1 MEIYLEPRDVTAG
14 DAQKVLDFLNAAGT
28 AEEIATAV
36 EFPGELDVG
45 LRVGARILTR
55 RAQLGKFT
63 SLQQVA
69 DVPQVG
75 PERFTEIVV
84 ALARVHLAGLATA
97 PLVAVLQRQVREL
110 QDGLA
115 ALRAVAARPV
125 VTVRPLVEAPFLG
138 EPVPL
143 VVVVVDA
150 DGEPAVDAAVDLV
163 ATWGRLRASDGYSV
177 DEGAALTVRTDIF
190 GRAEATLTPPTSED
204 LQDVQQAA
212 LETSLAT
219 LDHSAPTPAE
229 AVDGLRELARQY
241 RWEAASNLRHAVDVY
256 FRDFR
261 PRLLDTVNF
270 RDYLARWS
278 HLEST
283 VTALAV
289 TTTSVDGAATLTVRF
304 TDWLGAWLETY
315 LALVEED
322 SDLGGRL
329 SKEAGRTDDAGEILE
344 GVHRRVGEFVESQR
358 GVAGA
363 YAAERIA
370 EKSMLGFLDRDVPK
384 LPLEARLELFPALK
398 SQSKTVAKVGA
409 TAFGAIEQARTDVR
423 RELRRRIPRGDLG
436 GLVGELLGSRFTEFE
451 AAQTQNLDERLADFE
466 AAQELKLEARV
477 APVEQQL
484 VGKLDA
490 SDFRSLRTRVID
502 IESRFGP

>member
-1 MEIYLEPRDVTAG
+1 MEIYLEPKDVTAG
-14 DAQKVLDFLNAAGT
+14 DAQKVLDFLNAATT

-36 EFPGELDVG
+36 EFPHELDVG
-45 LRVGARILTR
+45 LRVGIRILTR

-84 ALARVHLAGLATA
+84 ALARVNLAGLATV
-97 PLVAVLQRQVREL
+97 PLVADLQRQLHEL
-110 QDGLA
+110 QDELA

-138 EPVPL
+138 EVVPL
-143 VVVVVDA
+143 VVTVVDA
-150 DGEPAVDAAVDLV
+150 EGEPAIDAAVDLV

-177 DEGAALTVRTDIF
+177 GEGAALTVRTDIF

-229 AVDGLRELARQY
+229 TVDELRELGRQY
-241 RWEAASNLRHAVDVY
+241 RWEAASDLRHAVDVY

-278 HLEST
+278 YLEST
-283 VTALAV
+283 VTASAV
-289 TTTSVDGAATLTVRF
+289 ATTSVEGAATLTVRF

-315 LALVEED
+315 LALVEQD
-322 SDLGGRL
+322 TDLGGRL
-329 SKEAGRTDDAGEILE
+329 SSEAGRSDDAGEILE
-344 GVHRRVGEFVESQR
+344 GVQRRVGEFIEGQR

-363 YAAERIA
+363 YAAERVA
-370 EKSMLGFLDRDVPK
+370 ERSMLGFLDRDVPQ
-384 LPLEARLELFPALK
+384 LPLDTRLELFPALK
-398 SQSKTVAKVGA
+398 SQSRTVAKVGA
-409 TAFGAIEQARTDVR
+409 AAYGAIEQARGDVR
-423 RELRRRIPRGDLG
+423 KELRRKVPKGGLG
-436 GLVGELLGSRFTEFE
+436 GIFGDLLGSQFTEFE
-451 AAQTQNLDERLADFE
+451 AAQSRKLEERL
-466 AAQELKLEARV
+466 

-484 VGKLDA
+484 ARKLDA
-490 SDFRSLRTRVID
+490 SDFSVLRTRVGD
-502 IESRFGP
+502 IERRVGP

>member
-14 DAQKVLDFLNAAGT
+14 DAQKVLDFLNAATT

-36 EFPGELDVG
+36 EFPHELDVG
-45 LRVGARILTR
+45 LRVGARILAR
-55 RAQLGKFT
+55 RAELGKFT

-84 ALARVHLAGLATA
+84 ALARVNLTGLATV
-97 PLVAVLQRQVREL
+97 PLVADLQRQLREL
-110 QDGLA
+110 QEELS
-115 ALRAVAARPV
+115 ALRAAAARPV
-125 VTVRPLVEAPFLG
+125 VTVQPLVEAPFLG

-143 VVVVVDA
+143 LITVVDA
-150 DGEPAVDAAVDLV
+150 DGEPAVDAPVDLV

-177 DEGAALTVRTDIF
+177 DEGSALTVRMDIF
-190 GRAEATLTPPTSED
+190 GRAEAVLTPPTSED

-219 LDHSAPTPAE
+219 LDHAAPTPGE

-241 RWEAASNLRHAVDVY
+241 RWEAATDLRHAIDVY

-278 HLEST
+278 YLEST
-283 VTALAV
+283 VTASAV
-289 TTTSVDGAATLTVRF
+289 TTTSVDGVATLTVRF

-329 SKEAGRTDDAGEILE
+329 SAEAGRSADAGAILE
-344 GVHRRVGEFVESQR
+344 RVNRRVGEFIDSQR

-370 EKSMLGFLDRDVPK
+370 ERTMLGFLDGEVPK
-384 LPLEARLELFPALK
+384 LPLAARLELFPALK
-398 SQSKTVAKVGA
+398 LQSRTVAKVGA
-409 TAFGAIEQARTDVR
+409 TTFGAIEQARTDVR
-423 RELRRRIPRGDLG
+423 TELRRRIPTGDLG
-436 GLVGELLGSRFTEFE
+436 DLFGELLDARLAGFE
-451 AAQTQNLDERLADFE
+451 AE
-466 AAQELKLEARV
+466 QELKLDARV

-484 VGKLDA
+484 AGKLDA
-490 SDFRSLRTRVID
+490 SDFTTLRTRVTN
-502 IESRFGP
+502 IESRFSP

>member
-14 DAQKVLDFLNAAGT
+14 DAQKVLDFLNAAKT
-28 AEEIATAV
+28 AEEIAAAV

-45 LRVGARILTR
+45 LRVSARILAR
-55 RAQLGKFT
+55 RAQLGTFT

-84 ALARVHLAGLATA
+84 ALARVHLTGLATA
-97 PLVAVLQRQVREL
+97 PLVADLQRQLREL
-110 QDGLA
+110 QDELA
-115 ALRAVAARPV
+115 AVRAVAARPV

-143 VVVVVDA
+143 VITVVDA

-163 ATWGRLRASDGYSV
+163 ASWGRLRASDGYSV
-177 DEGAALTVRTDIF
+177 DEGSALTVRMDIF
-190 GRAEATLTPPTSED
+190 GRAEAVLTPPTSED
-204 LQDVQQAA
+204 LRDVQQAA
-212 LETSLAT
+212 LETSLAS
-219 LDHSAPTPAE
+219 LDHAAPTPGE
-229 AVDGLRELARQY
+229 AIDGLRELARQY
-241 RWEAASNLRHAVDVY
+241 RWEAASDLRHAVDVY

-261 PRLLDTVNF
+261 PRLLDAVNF

-278 HLEST
+278 YLDST
-283 VTALAV
+283 VTASVV
-289 TTTSVDGAATLTVRF
+289 TTTSVDGVATLSLRF

-322 SDLGGRL
+322 TDLGGRL
-329 SKEAGRTDDAGEILE
+329 STEAGRTGDAGEILA
-344 GVHRRVGEFVESQR
+344 GVHRRVGEFIESQR

-370 EKSMLGFLDRDVPK
+370 EKTMLGFLEGEVPK
-384 LPLEARLELFPALK
+384 LPLTARLELFPAVKL
-398 SQSKTVAKVGA
+398 QSRTVANVGA

-423 RELRRRIPRGDLG
+423 TELRRRIPAGDLG
-436 GLVGELLGSRFTEFE
+436 DFFGELLE
-451 AAQTQNLDERLADFE
+451 ARIAGFE
-466 AAQELKLEARV
+466 AAQEVKLEARV

-484 VGKLDA
+484 ATKLDA
-490 SDFRSLRTRVID
+490 SDFTTLRTRVID
-502 IESRFGP
+502 IESRLSP